1 MFVTFYSFKGGV
13 GRSMALANIARWF
26 QLCGLNVTAVDWDL
40 EAPGLESFFHD
51 EGAVAD
57 STSEQLG
64 LVDLLSLYR
73 QIHPNLGFAAAP
85 PAGAGSAGEAAPA
98 DADLARLR
106 QHLPTMQHT
115 LIDIAAPADRPTQAG
130 ASPASQCEP
139 GVLKLLGAGWR
150 GGDRFTTYANTVQSF
165 DWNDFYA
172 SFHGRAYFEWL
183 RESLC
188 GPDGADIVLIDSRT
202 GVTEMGGVCTRQM
215 ADVVVVLAAP
225 NQQNIDGSRRMAE
238 SFRRPQ
244 VMRER
249 EWRPLDILMVPSRV
263 DMSSEMKDRFAA
275 DFAASADAFMPAELA
290 KLERRFWDLRI
301 PYITKYAYREQL
313 AVGVPDGDSDILAAY
328 RAIAAHI
335 AWLAPED
342 SRVHRLMRLEFEHV
356 FGVERTRIYLTAD
369 RLFARAIALLDD
381 SEQLMAR
388 RILTRLVTVAPE
400 DAGGHDAPRLVAM
413 DLFDDAHRRLIL
425 QLVESGLIRHAE
437 GKRQLIGLANEDLVS
452 RSDLKQWLAADRA
465 FLVWRQNLRTYID
478 DWESTRRE
486 DAALLQGSLLE
497 TALRMRASRPAPD
510 LAADEHEFIQRSED
524 GAQRRQAALDLA
536 AQVRPGAPAHPMQTQ
551 PASAARRP
559 YRWLLGGLGLA
570 LAAGALVFA
579 LSPQR
584 PGVRPVPLPDMPPVV
599 PAGPA
604 PAQQVED
611 LVKLGQAQLAN
622 GAAADA
628 TASFSRALAVDPRSQ
643 DALLGRAT
651 ALSDTGDAKSA
662 LADLDGLASAG
673 VATPAALYRRGKVHE
688 QLGDDKSALADYGA
702 AIKASDGSHAA
713 ALFARGSVC
722 ERLGDRRCAIADF
735 GAATRVPGEELT
747 RTAAQARLT
756 RLVPTTPPPKPPP
769 AARPLVRLMVSDPDD
784 MKTAAVLAET
794 LRRSGYQLSGGAQ
807 ALPAPLGQGYVRY
820 ATAADADV
828 AGKLRDSVQETLART
843 GYPTK
848 LRLVGPADKAGSAGP
863 LVVALPPLAFPSG
876 KR

>member
-13 GRSMALANIARWF
+13 GRSMALANIARWY
-26 QLCGLNVTAVDWDL
+26 QLCGLNVTVVDWDL
-40 EAPGLESFFHD
+40 EAPGLESFFFD
-51 EGAVAD
+51 QGTLAD
-57 STSEQLG
+57 STREQLG
-64 LVDLLSLYR
+64 LIDLLSLYR
-73 QIHPNLGFAAAP
+73 QIHPNLGFTAP
-85 PAGAGSAGEAAPA
+85 TPAGAAGTGGAATPE
-98 DADLARLR
+98 ADLARLR
-106 QHLPTMQHT
+106 ERLPTMQHT
-115 LIDIAAPADRPTQAG
+115 LIDIAAPADPPAAG
-130 ASPASQCEP
+130 AGPASRCEP
-139 GVLKLLGAGWR
+139 GTLRLLGAGWR

-172 SFHGRAYFEWL
+172 SYHGHAYFEWL
-183 RESLC
+183 RECLC
-188 GPDGADIVLIDSRT
+188 GPDAADIVLIDSRT

-249 EWRPLDILMVPSRV
+249 EGRPLEILMVPSRV

-275 DFAASADAFMPAELA
+275 DFAASADAFMPAELG

-328 RAIAAHI
+328 RAVAAHI

-356 FGVERTRIYLTAD
+356 FGVERTRIYLAAD
-369 RLFARAIALLDD
+369 RLFARAIALLD
-381 SEQLMAR
+381 EGAHLMAR

-400 DAGGHDAPRLVAM
+400 DAGGHDAPRLAAA
-413 DLFDDAHRRLIL
+413 DLFDDAHRKVIMELI
-425 QLVESGLIRHAE
+425 ESGLIRHAE

-452 RSDLKQWLAADRA
+452 RSDLRQWIDADRA

-478 DWESTRRE
+478 DWESTHRE

-497 TALRMRASRPAPD
+497 TALRMRASRPVAD
-510 LAADEHEFIQRSED
+510 LAADEHEFIQRSD
-524 GAQRRQAALDLA
+524 DAARRRQAALELA
-536 AQVRPGAPAHPMQTQ
+536 AQARPSPAAGPPQHR
-551 PASAARRP
+551 PAGSVPRP
-559 YRWLLGGLGLA
+559 RRWLLGGLGLA
-570 LAAGALVFA
+570 LAAGALVFG
-579 LSPQR
+579 LWPRQLLVDR
-584 PGVRPVPLPDMPPVV
+584 TPPVV
-599 PAGPA
+599 APAAQVTAP
-604 PAQQVED
+604 PAQQAED

-628 TASFSRALAVDPRSQ
+628 AASFTRALAADPRSQ

-651 ALSDTGDAKSA
+651 ALSDTGDPKAA
-662 LADLDGLASAG
+662 LADLDRLDAAG
-673 VATPAALYRRGKVHE
+673 AAMPTALYRRGKVRE
-688 QLGDDKSALADYGA
+688 QLGDDKSALLDYSA
-702 AIKASDGSHAA
+702 AIKASSGSHPA

-722 ERLGDRRCAIADF
+722 ERLGDRRCAIDDF
-735 GAATRVPGEELT
+735 GAAARLPGDELT
-747 RTAAQARLT
+747 RTAAQARLA
-756 RLVPTTPPPKPPP
+756 RLAPTVPRPRP
-769 AARPLVRLMVSDPDD
+769 APAPVPMVRLLVSDASDL
-784 MKTAAVLAET
+784 KTAAMLAEA
-794 LRRSGYQLSGGAQ
+794 LRYSGYQVSGGTQ
-807 ALPAPLGQGYVRY
+807 PLADPLSQGYVRY
-820 ATAADADV
+820 AATADADT
-828 AGKLRDSVQETLART
+828 AGKLRDTVQEALAKS

-848 LRLVGPADKAGSAGP
+848 LRLVAPSDKAGTAGP
-863 LVVALPPLAFPSG
+863 LVVALPPLAFPAK